1 MTISL
6 STGMNTDVCNYMFG
20 SILAMS
26 ADDVRL
32 SVILGI
38 SVVLLFI
45 CFITV
50 YLQSPLMNRSP
61 PPPAHGQG
69 SII

>member
-38 SVVLLFI
+38 SVVLLSF
-45 CFITV
+45 V
-50 YLQSPLMNRSP
+50 L
-61 PPPAHGQG
+61 
-69 SII
+69 